1 VLRDKAWSKWRAV
14 FKIGFGPVGVCD
26 CPREVAS
33 FVQTVFTR
41 FKVEAAG
48 RYAAVL
54 IAGNIAK

>member
-1 VLRDKAWSKWRAV
+1 M
-14 FKIGFGPVGVCD
+14 G
-26 CPREVAS
+26 REVAP